1 MARNLPCPVSG
12 CPKQFR
18 SQNGRTY
25 HVRSIHS
32 NNNLHDEPLS
42 GTVPNGKDEHIP
54 SAQWERSGPEAP
66 PRAHLLKTKHPHL
79 SGIPCNAAG
88 KHIDPTLPPK
98 PRLDDDGSEW
108 EPYADEIQFRLAD
121 FTEMSTTNIDELM
134 EIWALSMA
142 KHGDLGPF
150 SSYEHMYSTI
160 DATRLGDAPWQSFT
174 ASFSGETSS
183 ESPTWRTSEYEV
195 LYRNPNTV
203 IRNMLNNPDFNGQFD
218 YAPYIELDKSGQ
230 QCWNDF
236 MSGNFAW
243 RHCNEIFEADPSVE
257 GAMYCPIILGSD
269 KTTVS
274 VATGNVEYHPL
285 YLSIGNV
292 HNTVRRTHRNAVVPI
307 GFLAIPKGDRKYD
320 GDIAFQKFK
329 RQLYHASISAILE
342 SLCSGMTT
350 PVVRRFLYD
359 LASYIADY
367 PEQVLL
373 AGVVQHWCP
382 RCTALVGNL
391 DGPEVLLD
399 RLSSTELWNE
409 YGIDDDVR
417 PFTFDFPRADIHE
430 MLTPDLLH
438 QLIKGAFKDH
448 LVTIAASPS
457 FPGLRNFPHGRR
469 FKQWT
474 GDDSKALMKVYLP
487 AIAGHVPD
495 EMVQAIA
502 SFLDACYIV
511 RCADITEATL
521 STFDTTLK
529 KFHLHHEIL
538 RTTGVC
544 PTGFSLPRQ
553 HSLSHYRHLIEEF
566 GTPGGLCSSITE
578 SRHITAVK
586 RPWRRS
592 NRYDALRQML
602 LTNQRLDKL
611 AAARVDFVDRGM
623 LPSTYPPPPQPPPP
637 LQDPNNDDS
646 NGGDERDWVGAI
658 DDAYVVGNV
667 TLACTH
673 HLIIPIERNYP
684 RHLSDLATTLNLPEL
699 PELCRQFLYDQLHQN
714 NPELSSAD
722 IPLTEC
728 PKISSKISV
737 FHSAIAK
744 FYAPSDESGVR
755 GMRTERIR
763 ATPSWRGKGSK
774 YDCALVVEDEDKPGM
789 KGMSAVRAKLFFSFK
804 HQGKMYPCTLVD
816 WFKTFGRSPD
826 PITGMWRVK
835 PHMSHGSRLST
846 VVHLDSFLRGV
857 HLLPIFGPHFLPIR
871 FPSSYSLDAFAG
883 YYVNRYADHHSHEI
897 IF

>member
-1 MARNLPCPVSG
+1 MEADNHTV
-12 CPKQFR
+12 QDHR
-18 SQNGRTY
+18 S
-25 HVRSIHS
+25 S
-32 NNNLHDEPLS
+32 DEDELS
-42 GTVPNGKDEHIP
+42 S
-54 SAQWERSGPEAP
+54 SAQWKGSGPEVSAQA
-66 PRAHLLKTKHPHL
+66 RLLKTRHPYL
-79 SGIPCNAAG
+79 NGIPCNAAG
-88 KHIDPTLPPK
+88 ENIDPATLPK
-98 PRLDDDGSEW
+98 PRLEDDDCEW
-108 EPYADEIQFRLAD
+108 EPYADETQFRLAD
-121 FTEMSTTNIDELM
+121 FAFRKTEMSTTNIDELM

-160 DATRLGDAPWQSFT
+160 DATRLGDAPWKSFT
-174 ASFSGETSS
+174 VSFSGETNS
-183 ESPTWRTSEYEV
+183 ESPTWKTSEYEV
-195 LYRNPNTV
+195 LYRDPDTV
-203 IRNMLNNPDFNGQFD
+203 IHNMLDNPDFDGQFD
-218 YAPYIELDKSGQ
+218 YAPYIGLDKSGQ
-230 QCWNDF
+230 RRWNDF

-274 VATGNVEYHPL
+274 VATGNIRVFLMP

-292 HNTVRRTHRNAVVPI
+292 HNSVRRAHRNAVVPI

-320 GDIAFQKFK
+320 GDIAFRKFK
-329 RQLYHASISAILE
+329 RQLYHTSISAILE
-342 SLCSGMTT
+342 PLL
-350 PVVRRFLYD
+350 LYD

-391 DGPEVLLD
+391 DGPCGRRTREFTEVLLD
-399 RLSSTELWNE
+399 RLSSTELWDE
-409 YGIDDDVR
+409 YGIDDDIL

-438 QLIKGAFKDH
+438 QLVKGTFKDH
-448 LVTIAASPS
+448 LVTWVGKYLELEHGEARANEILDDIDRRIAASPS
-457 FPGLRNFPHGRR
+457 FPGLRNFPQGRR

-487 AIAGHVPD
+487 AITGHVPD

-502 SFLDACYIV
+502 AFLDACYIV
-511 RCADITEATL
+511 RRADITEATL
-521 STFDTTLK
+521 SAFDTALK
-529 KFHLHHEIL
+529 KFHLHREIF
-538 RTTGVC
+538 RTTGIR

-553 HSLSHYRHLIEEF
+553 HSLSHYRYLIEEF
-566 GTPGGLCSSITE
+566 GAPGGLCSSITE

-586 RPWRRS
+586 QPWRRS
-592 NRYDALRQML
+592 NRYNALKQML

-623 LPSTYPPPPQPPPP
+623 LPPTYPPPPQPPP
-637 LQDPNNDDS
+637 LQDLDDDNS
-646 NGGDERDWVGAI
+646 NGGDELDWVGAI
-658 DDAYVVGNV
+658 DDAYVTGNV
-667 TLACTH
+667 TLARTH
-673 HLIIPIERNYP
+673 ARSERCRGP

-699 PELCRQFLYDQLHQN
+699 PELCRRFLYDQLHQN
-714 NPELSSAD
+714 NPELSSAN
-722 IPLTEC
+722 IPLAEC
-728 PKISSKISV
+728 PEISSKISV

-744 FYAPSDESGVR
+744 FYAPSDESGMR
-755 GMRTERIR
+755 GMRTERIW

-789 KGMSAVRAKLFFSFK
+789 KGMSVVRAKLFFSFK
-804 HQGKMYPCTLVD
+804 HQGQTYPCALVD
-816 WFKTFGRSPD
+816 WFKTFGRSPN
-826 PITGMWRVK
+826 PITGMWRMK

-846 VVHLDSFLRGV
+846 VVHLDSFLRGA
-857 HLLPIFGPHFLPIR
+857 HLLPIFGPHFLPIS
-871 FPSSYSLDAFAG
+871 FPPSYSLDAFTG